1 MDQLQGAWEEVG
13 KEDVTGLRLTDD
25 PMSLDLILRRLGWF
39 SFSRNGRLQI
49 TRIPLRWLIFAY
61 VNVVLKVTF
70 WYQFHFVV
78 EIGRKL

>member
-1 MDQLQGAWEEVG
+1 MNIGR
-13 KEDVTGLRLTDD
+13 T
-25 PMSLDLILRRLGWF
+25 WF

-78 EIGRKL
+78 EIGRKLKTYLIITA